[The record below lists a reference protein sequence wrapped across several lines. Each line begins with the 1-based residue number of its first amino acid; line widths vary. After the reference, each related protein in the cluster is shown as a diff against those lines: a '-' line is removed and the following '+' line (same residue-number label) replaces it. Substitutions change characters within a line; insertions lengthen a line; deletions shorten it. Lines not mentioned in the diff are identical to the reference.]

1 MKTDL
6 QLQRDVMDELEF
18 EPSVDAADIGVA
30 VTDGVITLSGFVS
43 SYAQKLA
50 AEAAVRRVAG
60 VRAIAEEIKVR
71 LPSHSKTAD
80 HEIAG
85 RIADLFAWDVTI
97 PADKITVK
105 VEGGW
110 VTLTGTVDWNFQG
123 EMARR
128 AAARINGVLGVIN
141 RIEIR
146 QLPVGADVKDRIMSA
161 IKRAADADASSITVQ
176 IDGRT
181 ARLGGR
187 VKGWYERQVA
197 EHTAWAAPGVTKV
210 EDNIVIAA

>member
-71 LPSHSKTAD
+71 LPSQAKTSD
-80 HEIAG
+80 PEIAG

-97 PADKITVK
+97 PEGKIKVK
-105 VEGGW
+105 VERGW
-110 VTLTGTVDWNFQG
+110 VTLAGTVDWYFQS

-128 AAARINGVLGVIN
+128 AAARINGVLGVTN
-141 RIEIR
+141 LIEIR
-146 QLPVGADVKDRIMSA
+146 KLPVTTDVKERIMSA
-161 IKRAADADASSITVQ
+161 IRRAADADASSITVH

-181 ARLGGR
+181 ARLGGH
-187 VKGWYERQVA
+187 VKGWHERQVA
-197 EHTAWAAPGVTKV
+197 EHAAWAAPGVTKV